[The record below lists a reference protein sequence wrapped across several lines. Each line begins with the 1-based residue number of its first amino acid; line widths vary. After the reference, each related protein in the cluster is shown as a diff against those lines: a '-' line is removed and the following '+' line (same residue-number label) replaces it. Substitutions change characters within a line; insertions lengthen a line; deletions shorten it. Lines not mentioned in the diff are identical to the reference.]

1 MTKKHKIILAIAA
14 LVITIAAVITALY
27 IGYFIGYN
35 QGYSEGKNHVIYTQ
49 KIYPDKD
56 NQYNVVIDGEI
67 HSYE

>member
-14 LVITIAAVITALY
+14 LVIVIAAVITAVY
-27 IGYFIGYN
+27 IGYSIGYSN
-35 QGYSEGKNHVIYTQ
+35 GKNHVITTQ

-56 NQYNVVIDGEI
+56 NNYNVVIDGDI